1 MNSRVKL
8 ENLAFKKGIKQP
20 HEKTS
25 ETLAELLLLNHLL
38 NKKELN
44 IIAKKLYI
52 KKSHKLSLNSLINLF
67 RQFLVTKKLNDLGL
81 NKLLKRHITITELD
95 RIQKLNELSHNVLKE
110 LENLQQIR
118 NYDMLTKEDLIYA
131 LLRSQNPNEDN
142 YFSRITSVL
151 DTSTLDNE
159 IKAQIDDIMQLVTR
173 LGNLLTN
180 KERSK
185 ITKELN
191 DILKKVNNRN
201 RNTRLRKKQKENILL
216 RLIKQHNSLSKK
228 ERYVDLDYDDL

>member
-1 MNSRVKL
+1 MNSKVKL
-8 ENLAFKKGIKQP
+8 ENLAFKKGIQQP

-44 IIAKKLYI
+44 IIAKNLCI
-52 KKSHKLSLNSLINLF
+52 KKPHKP
-67 RQFLVTKKLNDLGL
+67 QFLVTRKLNDLVL
-81 NKLLKRHITITELD
+81 NKLLKRYIKITELD
-95 RIQKLNELSHNVLKE
+95 KIQKLNELSHNVLKE
-110 LENLQQIR
+110 LGNLQQIR

-131 LLRSQNPNEDN
+131 LLRSQNRNEDN

-159 IKAQIDDIMQLVTR
+159 INAQIDDIMQLVTR

-191 DILKKVNNRN
+191 DIFKKVNNRN
-201 RNTRLRKKQKENILL
+201 PNTKQKENILL

-228 ERYVDLDYDDL
+228 NDIWILIMMIYNIKILVIYQI

>member
-1 MNSRVKL
+1 M
-8 ENLAFKKGIKQP
+8 
-20 HEKTS
+20 
-25 ETLAELLLLNHLL
+25 
-38 NKKELN
+38 
-44 IIAKKLYI
+44 YI
-52 KKSHKLSLNSLINLF
+52 KKPHKLSLNSLINLF

-81 NKLLKRHITITELD
+81 NKLLKRHIKITELD

-110 LENLQQIR
+110 LGNLQQIR

-131 LLRSQNPNEDN
+131 LLRSQNRNEDN

-159 IKAQIDDIMQLVTR
+159 INAQIDDIMQLVTR

-191 DILKKVNNRN
+191 DILKKINNRN

-216 RLIKQHNSLSKK
+216 RLIKQHNSL
-228 ERYVDLDYDDL
+228 

>member
-8 ENLAFKKGIKQP
+8 ENLVFKKGIKQP

-52 KKSHKLSLNSLINLF
+52 KKPHKLSLNSLINLF

-81 NKLLKRHITITELD
+81 NKLLKRHIKITELD

-142 YFSRITSVL
+142 YISRITSVL

-159 IKAQIDDIMQLVTR
+159 IKAQIDDTMQLVTR

-191 DILKKVNNRN
+191 DILKKINNRN

-216 RLIKQHNSLSKK
+216 RLIKQHNSL
-228 ERYVDLDYDDL
+228 

>member
-1 MNSRVKL
+1 M
-8 ENLAFKKGIKQP
+8 
-20 HEKTS
+20 
-25 ETLAELLLLNHLL
+25 
-38 NKKELN
+38 
-44 IIAKKLYI
+44 YI
-52 KKSHKLSLNSLINLF
+52 KKPHKLSLNSLINLF

-81 NKLLKRHITITELD
+81 NKLLKRHIKITELD

-142 YFSRITSVL
+142 YISRITSVL
-151 DTSTLDNE
+151 DTSTLDHE

-191 DILKKVNNRN
+191 DILKKINNRN

-216 RLIKQHNSLSKK
+216 RLIKQHNSL
-228 ERYVDLDYDDL
+228 

>member
-1 MNSRVKL
+1 M
-8 ENLAFKKGIKQP
+8 
-20 HEKTS
+20 
-25 ETLAELLLLNHLL
+25 
-38 NKKELN
+38 
-44 IIAKKLYI
+44 YI
-52 KKSHKLSLNSLINLF
+52 KKPHKLSLNSLINLF

-81 NKLLKRHITITELD
+81 NKLLKRHIKITELD

-142 YFSRITSVL
+142 YISRITSVL

-159 IKAQIDDIMQLVTR
+159 IKAQIDDTMQLVTR

-191 DILKKVNNRN
+191 DILKKINNRN

-216 RLIKQHNSLSKK
+216 RLIKQHNSL
-228 ERYVDLDYDDL
+228 